1 MDDAARLALLPVSA
15 LALALGMC
23 VAGPQSA
30 RHAGR
35 VSTLVDELKRRGVY
49 TDMLAALDPQL
60 ARSITML
67 DTADRGQRW
76 ARTGHR

>member
-1 MDDAARLALLPVSA
+1 MDEADRLALLPISA

-35 VSTLVDELKRRGVY
+35 VSTLVDELRRRGVY
-49 TDMLAALDPQL
+49 TDLLAALDPQL
-60 ARSITML
+60 AASIAML

-76 ARTGHR
+76 AQTGRR